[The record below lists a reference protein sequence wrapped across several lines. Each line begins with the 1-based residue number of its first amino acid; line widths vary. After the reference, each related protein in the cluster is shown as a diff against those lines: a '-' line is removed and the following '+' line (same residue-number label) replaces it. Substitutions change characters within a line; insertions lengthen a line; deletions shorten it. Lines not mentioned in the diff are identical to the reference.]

1 MTHKLG
7 YGMAQSILNQWS
19 ICGGSCTFSGQA
31 WDTDNYVCLS
41 FGPFHLPVMV
51 NDLQLGRTLLLVLQ
65 TTLARDIASGQYIGK
80 SD

>member
-7 YGMAQSILNQWS
+7 YGMAQSILNQCS

-31 WDTDNYVCLS
+31 WDTDNYVSMSL
-41 FGPFHLPVMV
+41 FWAVPFTY
-51 NDLQLGRTLLLVLQ
+51 DLQLGRTLLLVLQ